1 MKGFLQRSKMK
12 KSIQKFIGGLRWGN
26 LSWRD
31 KPDWYDFNN
40 ATIPFASLEITDD
53 TCILTRSFFGFVM
66 DKYIL
71 SFSDIEYV
79 SVRRVLFSKGILFV
93 HKNKKLPK
101 HLCFWTFA
109 PRKVC
114 DALIAKGIIEK
125 SATEI

>member
-1 MKGFLQRSKMK
+1 MK

-26 LSWRD
+26 LSWCD
-31 KPDWYDFNN
+31 KSDWYDFNN

-53 TCILTRSFFGFVM
+53 TCILTRSFFGFFM

-79 SVRRVLFSKGILFV
+79 SVVSFLFCKGILFV
-93 HKNKKLPK
+93 HKNTKLPK
-101 HLCFWTFA
+101 YLCFWTSTS
-109 PRKVC
+109 RKVC

-125 SATEI
+125 SASEI